1 MLWVCGASD
10 DAPLQEVVDGVDGAV
25 VILLPLKCS
34 ESMETATP
42 AADGSTTS
50 GTLDDWLV
58 PCEFMH
64 RSRRVASR
72 QRSRSYLP
80 SSGTA
85 TTAETSQ
92 PADSVRL
99 NRLESSALLER
110 ERRLESCAGRHSVK
124 DPATMLRGAFWG
136 AAQSTFRCYFYPL
149 NRQGVASGAQAL
161 EIHFQKRSSHQEW
174 GRAHE
179 GATRGRRSAGG

>member
-1 MLWVCGASD
+1 MREGSRAQPKHALGGGASD

-72 QRSRSYLP
+72 QRSRSFGGAGGSYLP
-80 SSGTA
+80 SSGA
-85 TTAETSQ
+85 ATAETSQ

-99 NRLESSALLER
+99 NRLESSALLES
-110 ERRLESCAGRHSVK
+110 ERRLESCRTAAGH
-124 DPATMLRGAFWG
+124 LCC
-136 AAQSTFRCYFYPL
+136 FR
-149 NRQGVASGAQAL
+149 R
-161 EIHFQKRSSHQEW
+161 
-174 GRAHE
+174 GRAP
-179 GATRGRRSAGG
+179 GRRAFLSLIVKFF

>member
-1 MLWVCGASD
+1 MAWLCSSAIAWRVAKLTQGLRPREQIRKSWEGNEGGHQGTAKALGGGANE

-64 RSRRVASR
+64 RSR
-72 QRSRSYLP
+72 
-80 SSGTA
+80 
-85 TTAETSQ
+85 
-92 PADSVRL
+92 
-99 NRLESSALLER
+99 
-110 ERRLESCAGRHSVK
+110 
-124 DPATMLRGAFWG
+124 
-136 AAQSTFRCYFYPL
+136 
-149 NRQGVASGAQAL
+149 
-161 EIHFQKRSSHQEW
+161 
-174 GRAHE
+174 
-179 GATRGRRSAGG
+179 

>member
-1 MLWVCGASD
+1 MREDSRAEPKHALGGGASE

-64 RSRRVASR
+64 RSR
-72 QRSRSYLP
+72 
-80 SSGTA
+80 
-85 TTAETSQ
+85 
-92 PADSVRL
+92 
-99 NRLESSALLER
+99 
-110 ERRLESCAGRHSVK
+110 
-124 DPATMLRGAFWG
+124 
-136 AAQSTFRCYFYPL
+136 
-149 NRQGVASGAQAL
+149 
-161 EIHFQKRSSHQEW
+161 
-174 GRAHE
+174 
-179 GATRGRRSAGG
+179 

>member
-1 MLWVCGASD
+1 MREDSRAQPKHALGGGASD

-80 SSGTA
+80 SSGAA

-110 ERRLESCAGRHSVK
+110 ERRLESCGTAGRHSVR
-124 DPATMLRGAFWG
+124 PGHHASRRLFGRGEINLSCMLFLPSEPPGCRV
-136 AAQSTFRCYFYPL
+136 RCTGFGNSFPK
-149 NRQGVASGAQAL
+149 
-161 EIHFQKRSSHQEW
+161 E
-174 GRAHE
+174 
-179 GATRGRRSAGG
+179 

>member
-1 MLWVCGASD
+1 MREDSRAEPKHALGGGASD

-80 SSGTA
+80 SSGAA

-110 ERRLESCAGRHSVK
+110 ERRLESCGTAGRHSVK
-124 DPATMLRGAFWG
+124 DPATMLRGAFLG
-136 AAQSTFRCYFYPL
+136 AAYQPFLYVISPL
-149 NRQGVASGAQAL
+149 
-161 EIHFQKRSSHQEW
+161 
-174 GRAHE
+174 
-179 GATRGRRSAGG
+179 